1 VIISLIVAASEN
13 DVIGRDGALPWRLP
27 KDARRFRA
35 LTTGHVVVMG
45 RVTHDS
51 IVAALGRPLP
61 DRASI
66 VVTRSARPPGSVV
79 AQPPGSAGARP
90 ADAADGA
97 ETAGRAGAG
106 GEQVL
111 WAASV
116 DAALG
121 LAERIAAGAGD
132 TELFVVGGVSIYRDT
147 LPRADR
153 IYLTRVHHEVA
164 GDRSMPPG
172 WLDGFDLVRSEEVSD
187 DKTHLSYSFLDYER
201 ARR

>member
-1 VIISLIVAASEN
+1 MIVSLIVAAAEN

-45 RVTHDS
+45 RVTYDS

-66 VVTRSARPPGSVV
+66 VVTRAGRPPGV
-79 AQPPGSAGARP
+79 AGGDAGGAGVAGASGTGG
-90 ADAADGA
+90 ADG
-97 ETAGRAGAG
+97 R
-106 GEQVL
+106 VL
-111 WAASV
+111 WADSLG
-116 DAALG
+116 AALD
-121 LAERIAAGAGD
+121 LAERIAAAAGD
-132 TELFVVGGVSIYRDT
+132 TEFFVVGGVSIYRDT

-153 IYLTRVHHEVA
+153 VYLTRVHHLVE
-164 GDRSMPPG
+164 GDRSMPSG
-172 WLDGFDLVRSEEVSD
+172 WLDGFDLVRSEEVIDEKS
-187 DKTHLSYSFLDYER
+187 HLAYSFLDYER

>member
-1 VIISLIVAASEN
+1 MIISLIVAAAEN

-45 RVTHDS
+45 RVTYDS

-66 VVTRSARPPGSVV
+66 VVTRAGPPPG
-79 AQPPGSAGARP
+79 AAGGD
-90 ADAADGA
+90 ADGAGAADG
-97 ETAGRAGAG
+97 R
-106 GEQVL
+106 VL
-111 WAASV
+111 WADSLG
-116 DAALG
+116 AALD
-121 LAERIAAGAGD
+121 LAERIASAAGD
-132 TELFVVGGVSIYRDT
+132 SEFFVVGGVSIYRDT

-153 IYLTRVHHEVA
+153 VYLTRVHHLVE

-172 WLDGFDLVRSEEVSD
+172 WLDGFGLVRSEEVTDEKS
-187 DKTHLSYSFLDYER
+187 HLAYSFLDYER
-201 ARR
+201 EPA

>member
-27 KDARRFRA
+27 KDARRFRE

-66 VVTRSARPPGSVV
+66 VVTRAGQPG
-79 AQPPGSAGARP
+79 P
-90 ADAADGA
+90 
-97 ETAGRAGAG
+97 
-106 GEQVL
+106 
-111 WAASV
+111 AASGENV
-116 DAALG
+116 YWADSLESALG
-121 LAERIAAGAGD
+121 LATRIAASAGD
-132 TELFVVGGVSIYRDT
+132 EELFVVGGVSIYRDT

-153 IYLTRVHHEVA
+153 VYLTRVHHVVE

-172 WLDGFDLVRSEEVSD
+172 WLAGFDLVRSEEVTDPKSQ
-187 DKTHLSYSFLDYER
+187 LRYSFLDYER
-201 ARR
+201 AAR